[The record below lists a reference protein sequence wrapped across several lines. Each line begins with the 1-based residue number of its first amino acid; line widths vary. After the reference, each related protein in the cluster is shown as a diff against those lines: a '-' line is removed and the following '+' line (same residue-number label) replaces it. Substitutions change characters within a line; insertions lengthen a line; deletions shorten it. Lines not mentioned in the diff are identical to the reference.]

1 MSEPTTIYTA
11 EELAVLLK
19 QHVKTV
25 PRKAKAGVYP
35 HTRLGNEYRFTQ
47 ADYEAI
53 LEAGKPKI
61 VDTRA
66 ARKEL
71 RLRLKTLN
79 W

>member
-1 MSEPTTIYTA
+1 MSESTTIYTA

-25 PRKAKAGVYP
+25 QRKAKEGVYP
-35 HTRLGNEYRFTQ
+35 HTRLGKEYRFTQ

-53 LEAGKPKI
+53 LEAGKPVV

-66 ARKEL
+66 ARRAFRQ
-71 RLRLKTLN
+71 RLN
-79 W
+79 SH